1 MRKPTV
7 ATSDMHLS
15 AEPDPYVAAG
25 VFLAEHAP
33 SIAEAAIG
41 RIRACEGEY
50 GDSYVWT
57 PLRHLLDELAEEAV
71 DLSGWSALIAD
82 RLAREPGGTATRA
95 TALLAAIARH
105 ADEADVLVGE
115 LRQVLEI
122 PS

>member
-1 MRKPTV
+1 
-7 ATSDMHLS
+7 
-15 AEPDPYVAAG
+15 

-33 SIAEAAIG
+33 TIAEAAAG
-41 RIRACEGEY
+41 RIRACESEY

-71 DLSGWSALIAD
+71 DLSGIAD

-105 ADEADVLVGE
+105 ADEANALVGE
-115 LRQVLEI
+115 LRHTLI
-122 PS
+122 PEARA